1 MVAAAAEAGAA
12 AGSRAGHR
20 RAMAQL
26 GARGPF
32 TVLEPAVDATG
43 LNRPGAALD
52 AGAPEVSR
60 GPSNAV
66 GPGALQSSAYRNFT
80 RRGEAPWG
88 LTSQL
93 GTVSTTTGS
102 KGLVMDKKTCM
113 AVGMGGRCV
122 QGCQGA
128 RVQGC
133 QGARMPGCQD
143 ARVLGCQG
151 VRMPG

>member
-1 MVAAAAEAGAA
+1 
-12 AGSRAGHR
+12 
-20 RAMAQL
+20 MAQL

-128 RVQGC
+128 RVHVYGEDRGGRSQECSIQRHGHGSTLGHHSKSGC
-133 QGARMPGCQD
+133 IQCGERWLAP
-143 ARVLGCQG
+143 A
-151 VRMPG
+151 